1 MHKCA
6 HKNLVH
12 PHSHTFTALTCTL
25 HFSPLTAVC
34 YYSDILNKRWA
45 PTSSSA
51 LTRHSVILTR
61 VKKLTSSSDKTLT
74 RIHNKFELKWKGSN
88 MRIIPKL
95 QYAVLL
101 ILPPQ
106 QQWNFFWKMRTSK
119 KDWRWR
125 LKNCRKMSPL
135 KKIWWLTPIHY
146 EKKIR
151 VPSSVW
157 IFFVF
162 NHNGGGGATACQLTK
177 KQAIY
182 VYRMKDRKSLGI
194 FWSFICFKNKI

>member
-74 RIHNKFELKWKGSN
+74 RIHNKFELNWKGSN

-95 QYAVLL
+95 QYAILL

-106 QQWNFFWKMRTSK
+106 QQWNFFGKCGQVRRTGGDALKIVEKCRLWKKYDGWRRYIMK
-119 KDWRWR
+119 KRYVCPA
-125 LKNCRKMSPL
+125 LFEFFL
-135 KKIWWLTPIHY
+135 
-146 EKKIR
+146 
-151 VPSSVW
+151 SST
-157 IFFVF
+157 IM
-162 NHNGGGGATACQLTK
+162 GGGGA
-177 KQAIY
+177 
-182 VYRMKDRKSLGI
+182 LGAEPA
-194 FWSFICFKNKI
+194 S